1 MRYYVT
7 IGERTFEVT
16 LDEQGVEVDGVR
28 AAADLRAVPGTPMH
42 HLLLDGASH
51 LLHAENG
58 GAGEWL
64 LYAHGARY
72 EAQVMDERTRSIRT
86 LAASSVTAGIA
97 AVCASVPVAAAPSDA
112 EPLRIEL
119 AAPASCPAHPTLAER
134 IRSHTPRVREA
145 SAAESSRAL
154 RVGVTSEGDRF
165 VADLRLIEDE
175 EALERRVPGRTC
187 EEVLAAI
194 ALITALA
201 IDPLAS
207 AVPSDGGMSSQEE
220 GARRAPDSTAL
231 RPTTPEPDAG
241 GPPPKP
247 VRLHARARV
256 GVSLDLHGMG
266 ELVLGRSVWVEGAL
280 ATRLAP
286 ALRIRLAR
294 TQSFT
299 EDQNER
305 SAYFHLTTVALETC
319 FTAARS
325 RATLE
330 LRPCAGLAG
339 GVLEGAS
346 AAFGVQR
353 MPRPWASLGAMLQGR
368 WAIHGP
374 LELEAAL
381 GLGLPLVRDNFFFLP
396 RDDVYRAPG
405 VVLLGN
411 VGVGTTFW

>member
-1 MRYYVT
+1 MGLT
-7 IGERTFEVT
+7 H
-16 LDEQGVEVDGVR
+16 
-28 AAADLRAVPGTPMH
+28 PP
-42 HLLLDGASH
+42 
-51 LLHAENG
+51 
-58 GAGEWL
+58 
-64 LYAHGARY
+64 
-72 EAQVMDERTRSIRT
+72 RSIRT
-86 LAASSVTAGIA
+86 LTVSALAAGV
-97 AVCASVPVAAAPSDA
+97 AVVCTSLSLAAAPAGA

-119 AAPASCPAHPTLAER
+119 TAPPSCPTRPTLAER

-154 RVGVTSEGDRF
+154 RVVVTSEGDRF
-165 VADLRLIEDE
+165 VGELRLVEE
-175 EALERRVPGRTC
+175 GEALERRVPGRTC
-187 EEVLAAI
+187 EEVLAAV

-207 AVPSDGGMSSQEE
+207 AVPSEAGMSIEE
-220 GARRAPDSTAL
+220 DAGHVPDSAPF
-231 RPTTPEPDAG
+231 RPTAPELDAGRPLPEPG
-241 GPPPKP
+241 RRH
-247 VRLHARARV
+247 VHARV
-256 GVSLDLHGMG
+256 GVSLDAQGMG
-266 ELVLGRSVWVEGAL
+266 ELVLGRSVWLEGAL
-280 ATRLAP
+280 ATRLSP
-286 ALRIRLAR
+286 ALRVRLSR

-299 EDQNER
+299 EEHSGR
-305 SAYFHLTTVALETC
+305 PAHFHLTTAALDAC

-325 RATLE
+325 RGGLEHVGTLE
-330 LRPCAGLAG
+330 LRPCVMIAG

-368 WAIHGP
+368 WAFYGP